1 MMATSKTGS
10 CSVKGISTAAAM
22 KKIAIRIE
30 PRQELNEKDIS
41 FPIKRPSITA
51 RKAALKIF
59 VFKKLKFCRKEVSEK
74 RREALFSTKKFVVC
88 SINFMFKPQAVAK
101 DLLKCE
107 QRKIKVLSLI
117 LTSFFIIN
125 MSYLCK

>member
-1 MMATSKTGS
+1 MRAAKMMATSKTGS

-59 VFKKLKFCRKEVSEK
+59 VKFLFLKKNKILSKRGVRKTEK
-74 RREALFSTKKFVVC
+74 G
-88 SINFMFKPQAVAK
+88 
-101 DLLKCE
+101 
-107 QRKIKVLSLI
+107 
-117 LTSFFIIN
+117 FI
-125 MSYLCK
+125 

>member
-1 MMATSKTGS
+1 MKNKRAQLRAAKMMATSKTGS

-51 RKAALKIF
+51 KKAALKIMSF
-59 VFKKLKFCRKEVSEK
+59 F
-74 RREALFSTKKFVVC
+74 
-88 SINFMFKPQAVAK
+88 
-101 DLLKCE
+101 
-107 QRKIKVLSLI
+107 VLSKMGI
-117 LTSFFIIN
+117 QNRIEGRDVWGLTISRNFFK
-125 MSYLCK
+125 L